1 MTLEPHLGGHQG
13 KTHIDEGAL
22 TWLINVGHKSI
33 LDIGCGPGGMVELA
47 HNKGMRSKGVDGD
60 YTLTRF
66 DSEHFIIHDY
76 TKGSP
81 IIEEKYDLAWSV
93 EFLEHVEEKYMENY
107 MDTFKKCCTA
117 VVTYAPPGWNGHHH
131 VNLQEEDYWISNFEN
146 HGFKLN
152 ETLTRFLRKNSTL
165 NLGKKGKKAFV
176 KNRGL
181 YFTNVNWVA

>member
-22 TWLINVGHKSI
+22 QWLVNLGIKSFI
-33 LDIGCGPGGMVELA
+33 DIGCGPGGMVELA
-47 HNKGMRSKGVDGD
+47 KSKGLRTIGVDGD

-66 DSEHFIIHDY
+66 DPNYFVIHDY

-81 IIEEKYDLAWSV
+81 VIHEDYDLAWSV
-93 EFLEHVEEKYMENY
+93 EFLEHVEEQYMTNY
-107 MDTFKKCCTA
+107 MDTFKCAKSA

-131 VNLQEEDYWISNFEN
+131 VNLQEEDYWISRFEEN
-146 HGFKLN
+146 GFKLDQN
-152 ETLTRFLRKNSTL
+152 KTKFLRLNSTL

-181 YFTNVNWVA
+181 YFNNVG

>member
-1 MTLEPHLGGHQG
+1 MTLEAHLGGHQG

-22 TWLINVGHKSI
+22 QWLIWQGIESFI
-33 LDIGCGPGGMVELA
+33 DIGCGPGGMVELA
-47 HNKGMRSKGVDGD
+47 KSKGLHALGVDGD

-66 DSEHFIIHDY
+66 DPDYFVIHDY

-81 IIEEKYDLAWSV
+81 ALDKQYYDVAWSV
-93 EFLEHVEEKYMENY
+93 EFLEHVEEQYMPNY
-107 MDTFKKCCTA
+107 MDTFKRAKTA

-131 VNLQEEDYWISNFEN
+131 VNLQEEDYWIAKFKEYGFE
-146 HGFKLN
+146 LN
-152 ETLTRFLRKNSTL
+152 EKKTTFLRNASTL

-181 YFTNVNWVA
+181 YFNNVG

>member
-22 TWLINVGHKSI
+22 QWLVNLGIKSFI
-33 LDIGCGPGGMVELA
+33 DIGCGPGGMVELA
-47 HNKGMRSKGVDGD
+47 KNKGLRTIGVDGD

-66 DSEHFIIHDY
+66 DPNYFVIHDY

-81 IIEEKYDLAWSV
+81 IIHEDYDVAWSV
-93 EFLEHVEEKYMENY
+93 EFLEHVEEKYMANY
-107 MDTFKKCCTA
+107 MDTFKCAKSA

-131 VNLQEEDYWISNFEN
+131 VNLQEEYYWIARFEEN
-146 HGFKLN
+146 GFKLD
-152 ETLTRFLRKNSTL
+152 ESRTKYLRHNSTL

-176 KNRGL
+176 KIRGL
-181 YFTNVNWVA
+181 YFNNVQ

>member
-22 TWLINVGHKSI
+22 QWLVNLGIKSFI
-33 LDIGCGPGGMVELA
+33 DIGCGPGGLVDLA
-47 HNKGMRSKGVDGD
+47 ISNGLRTVGFDGD

-66 DSEHFIIHDY
+66 DPNYFVIHDY

-81 IIEEKYDLAWSV
+81 VIHEDYDVAWSV
-93 EFLEHVEEKYMENY
+93 EFLEHVEEQYMANY
-107 MDTFKKCCTA
+107 MDTFKCAKTA

-131 VNLQEEDYWISNFEN
+131 VNLQEEDYWIARFEEN
-146 HGFKLN
+146 GFRLDENKKK
-152 ETLTRFLRKNSTL
+152 FLRNNSTL

-181 YFTNVNWVA
+181 YFNNVG